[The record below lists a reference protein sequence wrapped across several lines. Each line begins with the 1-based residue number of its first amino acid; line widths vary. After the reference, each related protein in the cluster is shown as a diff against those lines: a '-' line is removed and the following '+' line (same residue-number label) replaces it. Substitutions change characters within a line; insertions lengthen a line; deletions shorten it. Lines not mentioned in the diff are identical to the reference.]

1 MFATTVK
8 AYVLKDYRWPS
19 ATTTFNVDIPE
30 ADGLWNTAFEAA
42 MARWND
48 ATIFDFRI
56 RRDTYEDP
64 CDTGDSENGVGFA
77 DDVCGEAFGENTLAV
92 EQSWTRGTE
101 TTESN
106 IYFNTAYSWNVYDGP
121 HKTGGWS
128 EVIDF
133 RRVAVHELGHALG
146 LRHEDD
152 VPAIMV
158 SRVAEGDTIVAPTA
172 DDIAG
177 VAAIYTPPSNDLF
190 SNAITI
196 SGPSGR
202 TTGSNVGA
210 TEETD
215 EPGLGTRSVWWRW
228 EAPSD
233 GMLRVDTAGSNFD
246 TILGVYA
253 GTQVGALTVLAE
265 NDDDA
270 DLVLHQS
277 RVTLD
282 VTAGTVYWFR
292 VAGFEAFGESEGGIV
307 LNWNLDAS
315 GALAQHQYIFPQFA
329 FGGGWESTLMVQVR
343 DVPTVCTFSAQDR
356 FLTMRGLLGNNISG
370 TSILLTFGMNEWTI
384 LKTSTPQ
391 GMAASSGMAVLDC
404 DEEVTAN
411 TLFSLE
417 VGGSLVAEAVVTPAE
432 EIVSGEPPAQFLADH
447 RDGARFAVAVANP
460 SNQPLEVLVRVGDSD
475 GQVIGEDMV
484 NVPTNAA
491 QAFFVDELV
500 TIPTGHTG
508 QVFIRPS
515 NNPGPSAYVVGLR
528 VTGLV
533 ITTIPATVVP
543 SPTPT
548 KPFNQLQTERLIGT
562 WEFSYTIS
570 FSEFTNTYRLSNVRE
585 NTITPGKWFIS
596 GTGQSGDLVIA
607 EYSPDLGMFSLL
619 DPGTLID
626 RFFTFD
632 FVGSNTVSGCYYQ
645 VDVAD
650 DSFSRCYDMTGVR
663 TSSTALTSLTTTR
676 PSTTA
681 AQAELDEIRGA
692 ERLRNEVQIEEVQ
705 IEVDPKIIKVLKDL
719 RESLPQ

>member
-1 MFATTVK
+1 MH
-8 AYVLKDYRWPS
+8 
-19 ATTTFNVDIPE
+19 
-30 ADGLWNTAFEAA
+30 TA
-42 MARWND
+42 R
-48 ATIFDFRI
+48 
-56 RRDTYEDP
+56 
-64 CDTGDSENGVGFA
+64 
-77 DDVCGEAFGENTLAV
+77 TL
-92 EQSWTRGTE
+92 
-101 TTESN
+101 
-106 IYFNTAYSWNVYDGP
+106 
-121 HKTGGWS
+121 
-128 EVIDF
+128 
-133 RRVAVHELGHALG
+133 
-146 LRHEDD
+146 
-152 VPAIMV
+152 
-158 SRVAEGDTIVAPTA
+158 
-172 DDIAG
+172 
-177 VAAIYTPPSNDLF
+177 
-190 SNAITI
+190 
-196 SGPSGR
+196 
-202 TTGSNVGA
+202 
-210 TEETD
+210 
-215 EPGLGTRSVWWRW
+215 
-228 EAPSD
+228 
-233 GMLRVDTAGSNFD
+233 
-246 TILGVYA
+246 
-253 GTQVGALTVLAE
+253 
-265 NDDDA
+265 
-270 DLVLHQS
+270 LVLVS
-277 RVTLD
+277 FVGGLME
-282 VTAGTVYWFR
+282 
-292 VAGFEAFGESEGGIV
+292 VAS
-307 LNWNLDAS
+307 
-315 GALAQHQYIFPQFA
+315 AQHKYIFPQFA
-329 FGGGWESTLMVQVR
+329 FGGGWESTLMVQAR
-343 DVPTVCTFSAQDR
+343 DAPTVCTFSAQDR

-370 TSILLTFGMNEWTI
+370 TSIPLTFGMNEWTI

-562 WEFSYTIS
+562 WEFSYTIIL
-570 FSEFTNTYRLSNVRE
+570 EFINTYKLNDVRE
-585 NTITPGKWFIS
+585 NSITPGEWFIS

-645 VDVAD
+645 VDAAD
-650 DSFSRCYDMTGVR
+650 DSFSSCYDMTGVR

-692 ERLRNEVQIEEVQ
+692 ERLRNEVQIE
-705 IEVDPKIIKVLKDL
+705 IDPIRRLLRSLRTFVRACLNSQVVLVG
-719 RESLPQ
+719 